1 MIYDFCVVG
10 GGIVGFATAMQL
22 LQLHPGASLLIL
34 EKENSPGVHQTGHNS
49 GVIHAGIYYA
59 PGSLKAQLC
68 RDGLNASKAFCR
80 DHGLPFEEC
89 GKLIVAT
96 NDVERERI
104 DALYERAH
112 ANGLSLERI
121 DSDEL
126 NRREPNISG
135 VAALYSPGTAIT
147 DFAAICR
154 KMAELVAEQGGEIH
168 YGTTVGSI
176 AEKDAHV
183 EIGAEGT
190 SWRAKKLVACA
201 GAQSD
206 RLAELAGLDVDFRIV
221 PFRGEYFQ
229 LPPEKNH
236 IVKHLIY
243 PAPDPSLPFLGI
255 HLTRMIDGSITVGPN
270 AVIGFAREGY
280 QKSSFNLRDSLD
292 FAAYPGFWKLILQYR
307 HHALHELRGSLSR
320 RAYLAECRKY
330 CALLELDDLR
340 PYRTGVRAQAV
351 SRDGAAIHDFLIKG
365 TRRMLHVCNAPSP
378 AATSAIPIGA
388 MIAQKCGELP
398 G

>member
-34 EKENSPGVHQTGHNS
+34 EKENSPGLHQTGHNS

-59 PGSLKAQLC
+59 PGSLKARLC

-96 NDVERERI
+96 NDIERERI
-104 DALYERAH
+104 DALYARAH

-121 DSDEL
+121 DGEEL
-126 NRREPNISG
+126 GRREPNISG
-135 VAALYSPGTAIT
+135 VAALYSPETAIT

-154 KMAELVAEQGGEIH
+154 KMADLVAEQGGEIH
-168 YGTTVGSI
+168 YGTTVDNI
-176 AEKDAHV
+176 VEKDTHV
-183 EIGAEGT
+183 EIGAGGNA
-190 SWRAKKLVACA
+190 WRAKKFVACA

-206 RLAELAGLDVDFRIV
+206 RLAALAGLDVDFRIV

-255 HLTRMIDGSITVGPN
+255 HLTRMIDGSVTVGPN
-270 AVIGFAREGY
+270 AVVGFAREGY
-280 QKSSFNLRDSLD
+280 QKLSFDLRDTLD
-292 FAAYPGFWKLILQYR
+292 FASYPGFWKLILQYR
-307 HHALHELRGSLSR
+307 HHALHELRGSLSKQ
-320 RAYLAECRKY
+320 AYLAECHKY
-330 CALLELDDLR
+330 CASLELDDLR

-351 SRDGAAIHDFLIKG
+351 SREGAAIHDFLIKE
-365 TRRMLHVCNAPSP
+365 TKRMLHVCNAPSP

-388 MIAQKCGELP
+388 MIARKCGELP